1 MNLTRAAVSILSL
14 STLVACG
21 GEAATGF
28 EPVLEDNQAYVDREI
43 LVAVD
48 DGDGIVTAELQSEF
62 GLRSLEHNAGISVAR
77 LHIEGE
83 ARGVKDVV
91 ALLEEDPRVQ
101 FAEPNYIVRGQGAP
115 NDPYAGY
122 QWNLEQVNAYQAW
135 DYADGSGAVV
145 AVLDTGVSTGGPD
158 GLNRVLQGYDFYYGD
173 NDPSDH
179 VGHGTFVAG
188 TIAQATDNGK
198 GLAGLAPGASILPVK
213 VLGDDGYGDVSAIAN
228 GIVWATDEGAD
239 VINMSL
245 GSAYGSQT
253 EQRACD
259 YAYDQGVVLVGASG
273 NEFANQVGYPA
284 AFDSVIAV
292 GATRMDGSRA
302 AYSNRGAGMELMAPG
317 GDMSKDANGD
327 GYADGVLQE
336 TLENGSWTYTF
347 YEGTSMATPHVAAAA
362 ALLVSAGVDDPA
374 EVREILASTATD
386 RGAGGYDST
395 YGYGIINAEAALA
408 YVEGDTGGSHDKP
421 VEEEP
426 AEEETREEGDTTAP
440 VISNINGFSDGNS
453 FTLQWVTNEPAT
465 SGIDFEDY
473 GIYGEDALVTDHS
486 LRFRGSAGQTYV
498 FKFVSSDAAG
508 NTSETDWYQISL

>member
-1 MNLTRAAVSILSL
+1 MYLTRVAVSVVVL
-14 STLVACG
+14 STLVACA
-21 GEAATGF
+21 GEASTGF
-28 EPVLEDNQAYVDREI
+28 EPILEDNQAYVDREI

-48 DGDGIVTAELQSEF
+48 DGDGVVAAELQAEF
-62 GLRSLEHNAGISVAR
+62 GLRSLEHNEGIAVAR

-83 ARGVKDVV
+83 RGVKDVV
-91 ALLEEDPRVQ
+91 SLLEQDPRVQ
-101 FAEPNYIVRGQGAP
+101 FAEPNYIVRGQGVP

-135 DYADGSGAVV
+135 DYADGTGAIV

-173 NDPSDH
+173 SDPSDR

-188 TIAQATDNGK
+188 TIAQATNNGR
-198 GLAGLAPGASILPVK
+198 GLAGMAPGASILPVK
-213 VLGDDGYGDVSAIAN
+213 VLGDNGYGDVSAIAN
-228 GIVWATDEGAD
+228 GITWAADQGAD

-253 EQRACD
+253 EERACQ
-259 YAYDQGVVLVGASG
+259 YAYDQGVVIVGASG
-273 NEFANQVGYPA
+273 NEFASQVGYPA
-284 AFDSVIAV
+284 AFDTVIAV
-292 GATRMDGSRA
+292 GATRLDGSRA
-302 AYSNRGAGMELMAPG
+302 AYSNRGPGLELMAPG

-336 TLENGSWTYTF
+336 TLEDGSWTYTF

-362 ALLVSAGVDDPA
+362 ALLVSAGVHDPE
-374 EVREILASTATD
+374 EVRQVLATTATD
-386 RGAGGYDST
+386 RGAGGYDTT

-408 YVEGDTGGSHDKP
+408 YVEGDTGGAVEEP
-421 VEEEP
+421 VEEP
-426 AEEETREEGDTTAP
+426 AEEAKPTEDTTAP
-440 VISNINGFSDGNS
+440 VISGVNGFSDGTS

-465 SGIDFEDY
+465 SGVDFEDY

-498 FKFVSSDAAG
+498 FKFVSVDAAG
-508 NTSETDWYQISL
+508 NSAETDWYQIKL